1 MAWYTTGTIAV
12 SGTTVTGTGTNFLD
26 NTQSIGPG
34 QALLIPGSG
43 TVKMYEVASVQSATK
58 LTLKTSAGTVAAGQ
72 AYAILSFYTDSVPD
86 FARRLA
92 AQLSYYQ
99 SQMDGWQQIMTGTG
113 SITMTAPDG
122 TTVTISSFSKLTT
135 DVANTLKLPTANSSG
150 DVGSL
155 ITPGVY
161 SIPSSMTGAPIASN
175 GVLMVTAIASGNSVV
190 QDFTCTSTSAT
201 NYGRVFRRVGTIA
214 SGATTWTDWA
224 SQNLWHIEAS
234 SIDLNTYIRPGTYAG
249 GSFVNGPSAMG
260 TAVGF
265 MIVLGNVPGLNITQ
279 QITYVASGRTWTRTS
294 SAGTWTAWTESL
306 TTNSTVALANGGTG
320 ATTAAGART
329 NLGLT
334 AAATR
339 LVLDADSYPGEAL
352 LARGAFGLG
361 TYISPNGNTDGRYN
375 EYTGFYAGPG
385 ASGVN
390 YFDAYAPMLVM
401 NRYQSV
407 AGYLQISPT
416 NGKAAVRGRN
426 GNTYTNWLEIYTT
439 GNTTKASDGTLKA
452 ASPVIRIARSQQD
465 NQRADIAETGFTW
478 CGCGTANDEATG
490 VSISRL
496 DAGKYVVTGSAGL
509 ASEGWQ
515 LLPPRDPQGSG
526 DLGIVEAEQT
536 ESGGLTISLYKRRY
550 KLTDDGDIEV
560 VKGDLIDVPV
570 NSWID
575 VRLDMPSD
583 SAYNLKQAQMQQD
596 AEQDEESGS

>member
-12 SGTTVTGTGTNFLD
+12 SGTTVTGTSTNFLD

-43 TVKMYEVASVQSATK
+43 TVKMYEIASVQSATK

-122 TTVTISSFSKLTT
+122 TTVTISSFSKLTS

-161 SIPSSMTGAPIASN
+161 SIPSSMTGAPISSN

-214 SGATTWTDWA
+214 SGVTTWTDWA

-294 SAGTWTAWTESL
+294 SAGTWTAWVESL
-306 TTNSTVALANGGTG
+306 TTNSFG
-320 ATTAAGART
+320 TAAGTVAQGNDARLNTVNGKSGGTVSTGLAVSAKDTSAQAFIADVLSQEGTSGNYT
-329 NLGLT
+329 NRMLYGYGTSTTYDVAIQYRLLTGQYHYTRVVQNGIETFTARSNGACYAVSFNPTSDSNLKFNKSFIDSALLKSMSLRGMTYHINGDRKAGVIAQDAQSVLPESVTRNTEPVVLEDGTVLNETLSLDYSAIAGLH
-334 AAATR
+334 A
-339 LVLDADSYPGEAL
+339 EAL
-352 LARGAFGLG
+352 KELIPL
-361 TYISPNGNTDGRYN
+361 
-375 EYTGFYAGPG
+375 
-385 ASGVN
+385 
-390 YFDAYAPMLVM
+390 MLEM
-401 NRYQSV
+401 LTEPES
-407 AGYLQISPT
+407 AKTKLSALI
-416 NGKAAVRGRN
+416 AAVNKSNDDANETDMKMEWALLNPPVTPVEEQPADEGQ
-426 GNTYTNWLEIYTT
+426 ETT
-439 GNTTKASDGTLKA
+439 
-452 ASPVIRIARSQQD
+452 
-465 NQRADIAETGFTW
+465 
-478 CGCGTANDEATG
+478 DES
-490 VSISRL
+490 VS
-496 DAGKYVVTGSAGL
+496 
-509 ASEGWQ
+509 
-515 LLPPRDPQGSG
+515 
-526 DLGIVEAEQT
+526 
-536 ESGGLTISLYKRRY
+536 
-550 KLTDDGDIEV
+550 
-560 VKGDLIDVPV
+560 
-570 NSWID
+570 
-575 VRLDMPSD
+575 
-583 SAYNLKQAQMQQD
+583 
-596 AEQDEESGS
+596 